1 MRKRTVEITQTALDD
16 MERIYDYIANV
27 LLAKESAMGQY
38 NRIADAILT
47 LENNSE
53 RCPVFEV
60 EPERS
65 WRMRR
70 MVIDN
75 YLVCYIVDPDKVIVT
90 DVLYGASNVHARLK
104 ARHMEG
110 SVPKGM

>member
-1 MRKRTVEITQTALDD
+1 MEKRIVEITQTALDD
-16 MERIYDYIANV
+16 MEEIYDYIADV
-27 LLAKESAMGQY
+27 LLTPENAMGQY

-47 LENNSE
+47 LESNPE
-53 RCPVFEV
+53 RCPVFEA
-60 EPERS
+60 EPQS

-75 YLVCYIVDPDKVIVT
+75 YLVCYIVDPDKVTVT

-104 ARHMEG
+104 ARHMAE
-110 SVPKGM
+110 PDT

>member
-1 MRKRTVEITQTALDD
+1 MMEKWTVEITQTALDD
-16 MERIYDYIANV
+16 MEGIYDYIADV
-27 LLAKESAMGQY
+27 LLAAENAMGQY

-47 LENNSE
+47 LESNPE

-75 YLVCYIVDPDKVIVT
+75 YLVCYIVDPDKVTVT
-90 DVLYGASNVHARLK
+90 DVLYGVSNVHARLK
-104 ARHMEG
+104 ARHKAD
-110 SVPKGM
+110 PDI

>member
-1 MRKRTVEITQTALDD
+1 MGKRIVEITQTALDD
-16 MERIYDYIANV
+16 MEGIYDYIADV
-27 LLAKESAMGQY
+27 LLAVENAMGQY

-47 LENNSE
+47 LESNPE
-53 RCPVFEV
+53 RCPVLEV

-75 YLVCYIVDPDKVIVT
+75 YLVCLSK
-90 DVLYGASNVHARLK
+90 
-104 ARHMEG
+104 
-110 SVPKGM
+110 

>member
-1 MRKRTVEITQTALDD
+1 MGKRIVEITQTALGD
-16 MERIYDYIANV
+16 MEGIYDYIADV
-27 LLAKESAMGQY
+27 LLAPENAMGQY

-47 LENNSE
+47 LESNPE

-70 MVIDN
+70 MVMDN
-75 YLVCYIVDPDKVIVT
+75 YLVCYIVDPDKVTVT

-104 ARHMEG
+104 TRHMTG
-110 SVPKGM
+110 PDD

>member
-1 MRKRTVEITQTALDD
+1 MGKRIVEITQTALDD
-16 MERIYDYIANV
+16 MEGIYDYMAAEN
-27 LLAKESAMGQY
+27 AMGQY

-47 LENNSE
+47 LESNPE

-75 YLVCYIVDPDKVIVT
+75 YLVCYIVDPDKVTVT

-104 ARHMEG
+104 ARHKAD
-110 SVPKGM
+110 PDI